1 MWYWKVG
8 SSQARMLSRT
18 DFKMGLFSSI
28 IVMKLESITRISGK
42 KEFKA
47 VFRKADGKTTTTQ
60 FGTSSNFVLNPK
72 KTLDDRKNYISRH
85 RVNENFNDPTSAGS
99 LSRHILWG
107 DSRNLQKNIS
117 SFKKKFKI

>member
-1 MWYWKVG
+1 
-8 SSQARMLSRT
+8 
-18 DFKMGLFSSI
+18 MGLLSLI

-47 VFRKADGKTTTTQ
+47 VFRKADGKSKTTQ

-85 RVNENFNDPTSAGS
+85 RVNEDFNDPTSAGS

-107 DSRNLQKNIS
+107 DSRNLQKNIN